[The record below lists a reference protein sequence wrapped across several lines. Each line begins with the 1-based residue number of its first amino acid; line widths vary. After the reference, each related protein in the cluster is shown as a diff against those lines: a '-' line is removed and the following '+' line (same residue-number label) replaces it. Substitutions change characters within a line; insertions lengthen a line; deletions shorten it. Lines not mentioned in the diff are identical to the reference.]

1 MKRVRETSARGVG
14 GGVRL
19 FRLFAFLSVGAV
31 AVIVVLVGMG
41 LRVVLMRGTA
51 DQARAEAE
59 RISRV
64 LREQGKGSG
73 ALVYLSV
80 EELSPLGMEQERAFG
95 ELLRPFMNE
104 FGVLRVRVFDAS
116 RELVF
121 TTDRSPIG
129 LQAAFLTELDSSLR
143 GEPARVMGDAKA
155 IWKIEGDSPY
165 KATLVMSYVPL
176 MNARNRLVGSME
188 VCKEVT
194 AQVAAANSVLQQGMA
209 VLGVALAVVF
219 GGLTLVMRSAQREI
233 EHHAGALAEAR
244 ARERERE
251 VVEEARERLR
261 ASERLAS
268 IGALAAGVGHDLNN
282 LLLPMRGE
290 LRALRAANLSGE
302 VARSVSNLAE
312 SVEYLRQLGDNLRLL
327 AADPSEGD
335 RGEVG
340 VVRASAWWGQ
350 VGGLLSRAARPPA
363 RVIAEISE
371 DVPGVCVAPGRLT
384 QAMLNLIGN
393 ASDALQEA
401 DPPPEEAIVRVS
413 ARETRLSDGRR
424 AVSFCVEDNGAGMTA
439 EIARHAFD
447 PFFTTKPR
455 GASTG
460 LGLALVKGV
469 ATSAGGETTIDS
481 ELGRGTKVCLVLP
494 AAEDRSDLRDRASS
508 VRERG
513 VVVAVSLSDRRAA
526 AYAGAMLAGAGFHVV
541 AASDGEPGDAGVW
554 LTDATEDALARARRF
569 VREGGTGR
577 RVLVCG
583 EAGEEWEEIGAAR
596 VGGVIDSETL
606 GAALRGVGRET
617 EAKTT

>member
-1 MKRVRETSARGVG
+1 MNGETDRAPGTG
-14 GGVRL
+14 GGVGL

-31 AVIVVLVGMG
+31 AVLLVLVGMG

-59 RISRV
+59 RITRV

-80 EELSPLGMEQERAFG
+80 ERLSPLEMEQERAFAD
-95 ELLRPFMNE
+95 LLRPFMNE
-104 FGVLRVRVFDAS
+104 FGVLRVRVFDSS

-129 LQAAFLTELDSSLR
+129 LQEAFLPELESSLR
-143 GEPARVMGDAKA
+143 GEPARLMGEAKE
-155 IWKIEGDSPY
+155 IWRIEGESPY

-176 MNARNRLVGSME
+176 MNSKNHLVGSME

-194 AQVAAANSVLQQGMA
+194 AQVAAANTVLQQGMA

-219 GGLTLVMRSAQREI
+219 GGLTLVMRRAQREI
-233 EHHAGALAEAR
+233 ERHAGALAEAR
-244 ARERERE
+244 LRERERA

-290 LRALRAANLSGE
+290 LRALRMARLSGE
-302 VARSVSNLAE
+302 VGRSVSALAE

-340 VVRASAWWGQ
+340 VVRAAAWWGQ

-363 RVIAEISE
+363 RVEAEISE
-371 DVPGVCVAPGRLT
+371 ELPGVCVAPGRLT

-393 ASDALQEA
+393 ASDALQEGE
-401 DPPPEEAIVRVS
+401 PREEGAVVRVT
-413 ARETRLSDGRR
+413 AREASLSDGRR
-424 AVSFCVEDNGAGMTA
+424 AVAFCVEDNGPGMTA
-439 EIARHAFD
+439 EVMRHAFD

-469 ATSAGGETTIDS
+469 ATSAGGEALIES
-481 ELGRGTKVCLVLP
+481 ERGRGTRVCLVLP
-494 AAEDRSDLRDRASS
+494 AAEERGSLRDRVGS

-541 AASDGEPGDAGVW
+541 SASDGEPGDAGVW
-554 LTDATEDALARARRF
+554 LTDATEEALARARRF
-569 VREGGTGR
+569 VGEGVRGR
-577 RVLVCG
+577 MVLVCG
-583 EAGEEWEEIGAAR
+583 EAGAEWEEIGAAR

-617 EAKTT
+617 EANAT